1 MILARKKGKNTVQA
15 SVIFGIF
22 RNVMGERRSDVNQTN
37 SGIKSARGVR
47 RGCGSNAKYTWDR
60 AKGETY
66 DVCKKAGRS

>member
-15 SVIFGIF
+15 SVIFRIF

-47 RGCGSNAKYTWDR
+47 RGVGKQCEVYVGQSQR
-60 AKGETY
+60 
-66 DVCKKAGRS
+66 